1 MSASRRAAGVHRHVG
16 EQDLSAFI
24 DGELPDEG
32 RAAVEEALDRCVSCR
47 GAHDA
52 ISDVAERVRG
62 LELEPPPAGLL
73 PDLPGQ
79 EPAPLR
85 LGVGPWLRSLG
96 HPRQLRLAAGVAVVA
111 VGASL
116 LVARVSSPRTTPIP
130 PANIAAG
137 LGMGGDRSG
146 GGTPADSTGSTTSAD
161 RGAVGAPGVPPVPNQ
176 LKQFQ
181 SGQHAQQSSAGA
193 PQAIGTADTARIART
208 GEVRLE
214 VARDRFDRTVE
225 AVQAAQAG
233 VAGYTAE
240 SRVSEGDNRSAEL
253 VVRVPTDR
261 FQEAMTRLRGVARV
275 VSYSTNA
282 SDVTKQYVD
291 LQARITGLRAQVGAM
306 TRLLDRASSV
316 PDVLAVQQQLGQLQS
331 QVDQTQ
337 GEINYL
343 NQSTAMASITVTV
356 TQQPGSTTPNR
367 IGDAL
372 HRAGESFISTLQ
384 AVIITTGTLAPLL
397 LLAGGVLLIVLATRR
412 RRPHTA

>member
-161 RGAVGAPGVPPVPNQ
+161 RGISGAPGVPPV
-176 LKQFQ
+176 
-181 SGQHAQQSSAGA
+181 HEGA
-193 PQAIGTADTARIART
+193 PQAIGTADPARIART